1 MPISSDAYTFNSLST
16 YLLGFV
22 LVGCLV
28 SAQVVRAETYTTA
41 FGFDV
46 ELPDQWIMLTRQ
58 TLAEDYAGEDMN
70 SLGLIGSF
78 ASAEAAA
85 QTLQGIREGRYQYFF
100 YRTQGA
106 AEFID
111 HISLRLAPREVV
123 PPGGLNSLLCRQVET
138 NLPMFLE
145 QEVDL
150 QECNYDYS
158 GGIEHLDYRFTTD
171 TQATIEY
178 RSEFYLSTNV
188 ELLLS
193 GERSAGPAKAFDSAV
208 LQFANSIGSY
218 FSDLP
223 TIIELS
229 LLDYDSGDF
238 TSAREKLE
246 RLSLLGD
253 HEAEQRLGVLY
264 QNGEGVDQDYGRAR
278 EFYESASLKGNLL
291 AATNLA
297 QLYSEGL
304 GVEQDLEKAAELVRI
319 ASEAGVITAQKSY
332 ATMLMQGQGVAQS
345 SSDALYWYLRAAM
358 QGDEESGNFL
368 LEVYQQEGDA
378 GNAEAMRMLAALY
391 LEGAGIAQN
400 IDLGM
405 EYLERATRAG
415 SETAQSL
422 LVLIYSDGRYG
433 IEVDREASQRWRDF

>member
-1 MPISSDAYTFNSLST
+1 M
-16 YLLGFV
+16 
-22 LVGCLV
+22 GCLV
-28 SAQVVRAETYTTA
+28 SAQDATAGTYATA

-46 ELPDQWIMLTRQ
+46 ELPDQWVMLTRQ
-58 TLAEDYAGEDMN
+58 TLAEDYPGEDMN

-78 ASAEAAA
+78 ASAAAAA

-100 YRTQGA
+100 YKTA
-106 AEFID
+106 DTLEFVD
-111 HISLRLAPREVV
+111 YISLRLAPREAA
-123 PPGGLNSLLCRQVET
+123 PPGGLNSLLCRQIET
-138 NLPMFLE
+138 NLPVFLD
-145 QEVDL
+145 QEVELRD
-150 QECNYDYS
+150 CNYVYS
-158 GGIEHLDYRFTTD
+158 GGVEHLDYQFTTD

-178 RSEFYLSTNV
+178 RSEFYLSNNI

-193 GERSAGPAKAFDSAV
+193 GERSTGPATAFESAV
-208 LQFANSIGSY
+208 QQFENSIGDY

-223 TIIELS
+223 SIIELS
-229 LLDYDSGDF
+229 LLDYNRGDF

-246 RLSLLGD
+246 RLSLFGD

-264 QNGEGVDQDYGRAR
+264 LNGEGVAQDYGRAR
-278 EFYESASLKGNLL
+278 EFFESASLKGNLL

-319 ASEAGVITAQKSY
+319 ASEAGVIAAQKSY
-332 ATMLMQGQGVAQS
+332 ASMLMQGQGVVQS

-358 QGDEESGNFL
+358 QGDEESGSYL

-391 LEGAGIAQN
+391 LEGAGIEQN

-415 SETAQSL
+415 SETAQTL

-433 IEVDREASQRWRDF
+433 IEIDRETSQRWRDF